1 MHLIPLLFQ
10 TICFFNC
17 IPLCLNKSL
26 FSFSSCTIQKYA
38 LVIFISRNAAKMFEK
53 HEKLKP
59 SKKLLHHI
67 IIYPFILHLLNFP
80 YHSTSSF
87 RHRLYFSPFTSHFRL
102 ESSIFPP
109 FFKIRISKFTRNFRK
124 ILYTYRHLYLSMGE
138 NVHKTRYR
146 IKNSFSLQ

>member
-1 MHLIPLLFQ
+1 
-10 TICFFNC
+10 
-17 IPLCLNKSL
+17 
-26 FSFSSCTIQKYA
+26 
-38 LVIFISRNAAKMFEK
+38 MFEK
-53 HEKLKP
+53 HEMLLP

-146 IKNSFSLQ
+146 IKFLFRFCNYLIRTQLQLWPSLRYIKTLMCKQIQWLFLVSIEESIE

>member
-1 MHLIPLLFQ
+1 
-10 TICFFNC
+10 
-17 IPLCLNKSL
+17 
-26 FSFSSCTIQKYA
+26 
-38 LVIFISRNAAKMFEK
+38 MFEK
-53 HEKLKP
+53 HEMLLP

-67 IIYPFILHLLNFP
+67 IIYPLILHLLNFP

-109 FFKIRISKFTRNFRK
+109 FLKIRISKFTRNFRK

-146 IKNSFSLQ
+146 IKFLVRFCNYLIRTQLQLWPSLRYIKTLMCKQIQWLFLVSIEESIE

>member
-1 MHLIPLLFQ
+1 
-10 TICFFNC
+10 
-17 IPLCLNKSL
+17 
-26 FSFSSCTIQKYA
+26 
-38 LVIFISRNAAKMFEK
+38 MFEK

-109 FFKIRISKFTRNFRK
+109 FLKIRISKFTRNFRK

-146 IKNSFSLQ
+146 IKFLVRFCNYLIRTQLQLWPSLRYIKTLMCKQIQWLFLVSIEESIE

>member
-1 MHLIPLLFQ
+1 MKCTLSPFYFRQYASSIAFHFVW
-10 TICFFNC
+10 TKAF
-17 IPLCLNKSL
+17 
-26 FSFSSCTIQKYA
+26 FSFSSCTLKYA

-109 FFKIRISKFTRNFRK
+109 FLKIRISKFTRNFRK
-124 ILYTYRHLYLSMGE
+124 ILYTYRHLYLSMG
-138 NVHKTRYR
+138 KMC
-146 IKNSFSLQ
+146 IKRAIE